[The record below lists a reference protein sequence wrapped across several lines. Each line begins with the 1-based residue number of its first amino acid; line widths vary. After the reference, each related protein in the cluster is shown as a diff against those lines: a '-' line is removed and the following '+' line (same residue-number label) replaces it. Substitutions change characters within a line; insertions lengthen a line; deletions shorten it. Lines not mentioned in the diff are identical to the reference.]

1 MRESPH
7 ATPCAPASIEVVPA
21 TMEHARAIVL
31 RPGDAREI
39 AAHGVT
45 QEEGLRLSLERSL
58 WADAYLAAG
67 EVAAIL
73 GCGSNCLLGGYATPW
88 LITGMP
94 VDRHRK
100 EFLRL
105 TKARIEELRT
115 EHPVMVNWIHA
126 PYVESLRWA
135 RWLGFTV
142 EPPTAMGPRGE
153 PFCRIVMKGEA
164 DGH

>member
-1 MRESPH
+1 M
-7 ATPCAPASIEVVPA
+7 IEVVPA
-21 TMEHARAIVL
+21 TMDHVHAIDL

-45 QEEGLRLSLERSL
+45 KEEGLRRSL
-58 WADAYLAAG
+58 DRAIWADAYMAEG

-73 GCGSNCLLGGYATPW
+73 GCGFSCLIGGHATPW
-88 LITGMP
+88 LITGRP

-105 TKARIEELRT
+105 TRARIDELRT
-115 EHPVMVNWIHA
+115 QYPVMVNWIHA

-135 RWLGFTV
+135 RWLGFRV
-142 EPPTAMGPRGE
+142 EDPVPLGPLRE
-153 PFCRIVMKGEA
+153 PFCRIVMGEI

>member
-1 MRESPH
+1 V
-7 ATPCAPASIEVVPA
+7 IEVVPA
-21 TMEHARAIVL
+21 TMEHARAIEL

-45 QEEGLRLSLERSL
+45 PEEGLRISLARSI
-58 WADAYLAAG
+58 WADAYIAGG

-73 GCGSNCLLGGYATPW
+73 GCGLSCLLGGHATPW
-88 LITGMP
+88 LITGTP

-105 TKARIEELRT
+105 TRARIAELRRV
-115 EHPVMVNWIHA
+115 HPVMVNWIHA
-126 PYVESLRWA
+126 PYSESLRWA

-142 EPPTAMGPRGE
+142 EAPVAMGPYGE

-164 DGH
+164 DGD